1 MPYFPKMFTLAK
13 ETKIYIPLKDIKMTN
28 INRFLQDKEARK
40 LLWIAMK
47 IPTDIEFPILPNE
60 MLYGYLSDRT
70 HLPRTMEVIFISN
83 LAEKNY
89 KDFFVYLASSY
100 KLSSEEFS
108 EEEASFFAAV
118 GRK

>member
-1 MPYFPKMFTLAK
+1 
-13 ETKIYIPLKDIKMTN
+13 
-28 INRFLQDKEARK
+28 
-40 LLWIAMK
+40 MK

-60 MLYGYLSDRT
+60 MLYGLSDRT
-70 HLPRTMEVIFISN
+70 HLPRTMEIIFIST
-83 LAEKNY
+83 LAGKSY

-100 KLSSEEFS
+100 ELSSEEFS